1 MSAPTAPAEAHRASY
16 SAKAPTAFGISGWW
30 RVMRRTAGTMG
41 QENLSLIAAGCAFY
55 ALLAIAPALGALTAL
70 YGLFADPSDI
80 ARHLE
85 ALEEIAPPAA
95 YEIVQEQASA
105 LSSTGRRALGIG
117 SLAALLFA
125 VWTAR
130 LGVRALMT
138 GVEVAYREPSAR
150 GFLKQ
155 TAITY
160 ILTLS
165 LVILGAVTLGAIVGV
180 PAILAFVPFGDTV
193 SIAASVLRWPL
204 GLIAVL
210 LGLGMIYRYA
220 PDRRSAKPSWLTP
233 GAIVAVLLWL
243 GGSIAFTV
251 YLARFA
257 NYNETYGTLGAVA
270 ALLMWLW
277 LTAMATLIG
286 AVFNA
291 ECELET
297 AEDTTVGHPRAM
309 GERGAHV
316 ADHVAD
322 D

>member
-1 MSAPTAPAEAHRASY
+1 MSVSPAPTQDHRDSY
-16 SAKAPTAFGISGWW
+16 SAKAPTGFGIGGWW
-30 RVMRRTAGTMG
+30 RVVRRTASTMG

-55 ALLAIAPALGALTAL
+55 ALLALAPALGALTAL
-70 YGLFADPSDI
+70 YGLFADPADI
-80 ARHLE
+80 TRHLE
-85 ALEEIAPPAA
+85 ALQEIAPPAA
-95 YEIVQEQASA
+95 YDIVQEQASA
-105 LSSTGRRALGIG
+105 LSRTGRRALGIG

-138 GVEVAYREPSAR
+138 GVVVAYREPSDR
-150 GFLKQ
+150 GFLKE

-160 ILTLS
+160 LLTLS

-180 PAILAFVPFGDTV
+180 PAILALVPFGDTV

-210 LGLGMIYRYA
+210 LGLGTIYRYA
-220 PDRRSAKPSWLTP
+220 PDRRSAKTSWLTP

-297 AEDTTVGHPRAM
+297 AEDTTTGGPRPI

-322 D
+322 E

>member
-1 MSAPTAPAEAHRASY
+1 MSAPTVSDEAHRASY
-16 SAKAPTAFGISGWW
+16 SAKAPMAFGIGGWW
-30 RVMRRTAGTMG
+30 RVVKRTAATMG

-55 ALLAIAPALGALTAL
+55 ALLAIAPTLGALTAL
-70 YGLFADPSDI
+70 YGLFSDPADI

-95 YEIVQEQASA
+95 YDIVRQQAEA
-105 LSSTGRRALGIG
+105 LSSTGRRALGLG

-138 GVEVAYREPSAR
+138 GVVVAYREPSDR
-150 GFLKQ
+150 GFLKE

-160 ILTLS
+160 LLTLS

-180 PAILAFVPFGDTV
+180 PAVLAFVPFGDTV
-193 SIAASVLRWPL
+193 SVAASVLRWPL

-220 PDRRSAKPSWLTP
+220 PDRRSAKTSWLTP

-243 GGSIAFTV
+243 GGSIAFTI

-297 AEDTTVGHPRAM
+297 AEDTTIGTPRAM

-322 D
+322 G